1 MMVMWSEYDGSDDAG
16 GEGVTAYMEDEFV
29 WKPSPHLDG
38 GRERVERVP
47 PPEVLKGD
55 AALMRQA
62 IRAVPFQC
70 RYSSG
75 VLSFDLDDVD
85 VTAFNAGDSEL
96 RRQVAEAIQAFEDT
110 AYAGIPQEHRPPTF
124 WTTHT
129 HTGRLELNFCMPR
142 AILAGSG
149 KLRSINPHPP
159 GRESRQLYDA
169 FRDVFNA
176 RYGWADP
183 EDPARARLVKVPNWI
198 QKIVAE
204 ARRAG
209 VEPKQRTVERIGEWA
224 EAAVAAGEIRSRDDL
239 IGQIRAAGI
248 QVVRAGED
256 YITLV
261 NETGV
266 RVRLRGRLFSA
277 VFTSPETLRP
287 VAKTTPR
294 LDLAECQARLARHQK
309 RRAEFNLRRYGGPA
323 WAPPKPLRTP
333 MWRDHGGDHHEAGAN
348 ACHIHCTAGRP
359 RYQVRL
365 WMLIFG
371 GTLPEELLMA
381 LRWVDR
387 SSRTVR
393 LTDGSAVTDH
403 GERISA
409 NRPTTLAV
417 KLMIAEAQAKGW
429 TAITIN
435 GSAEFQ
441 RLAIAEA
448 LRAGLAV
455 SNPEFQQLVAR
466 EVAMTKEDAH
476 ERSDTNGA
484 GVAAV
489 SQPDS
494 ARGRGAREAA
504 DRTDRQLDDG
514 SAAIG
519 ASVRRLAASARN
531 GVTRRLQSR
540 QAEIDR
546 FKTEVDLCALATTLG
561 FAEDRKA
568 GDRNHRVMR
577 HQDGSKLIIGASKAG
592 HWVFSSNTGATG
604 TVLDLLRWR
613 AGLDIRGACKRLRE
627 WLGEPG
633 GRPKV
638 DGVLYTPRPKPTPAP
653 IDTMKAVSEWKAANE
668 TTRSVFLERSRGIDP
683 TTLAN
688 ERFAGTF
695 RVDERQNALFPYRDG
710 QGAIIGTERR
720 NRPPAGTDRSFKTY
734 TAGAVPGIWTSNTSE
749 TDSRLVIVESPID
762 AMSHWQ
768 LSSAEDQAVTRYA
781 AIRNGFRD
789 DDLEALIEAMP
800 AEAVIIGAC
809 DPDAAGDGYTAKI
822 QAAAMRVGRAY
833 RDERPEGGDWND
845 MLRNRSTSPRPR
857 PDAARP

>member
-1 MMVMWSEYDGSDDAG
+1 MMVMWSEHTGADDPDGN
-16 GEGVTAYMEDEFV
+16 GVVEYMAAESV
-29 WKPSPHLDG
+29 WKPKPEG
-38 GRERVERVP
+38 GRERIQRIP

-55 AALMRQA
+55 ELLMRQA
-62 IRAVPFQC
+62 IRAVPFEC

-75 VLSFDLDDVD
+75 VLSFEHDDVD
-85 VTAFNAGDSEL
+85 VAAFNASDPEQ
-96 RRQVAEAIQAFEDT
+96 RRRVAEVIREFEDT
-110 AYAGIPQEHRPPTF
+110 AYAGIPEEHRPPTF

-142 AILAGSG
+142 AILAGNG

-159 GRESRQLYDA
+159 GNESRYLFDA
-169 FRDVFNA
+169 FRDTFNA
-176 RYGWADP
+176 RYSWADP
-183 EDPARARLVKVPNWI
+183 ADPARARLVKVPNWI
-198 QKIVAE
+198 QKVVAE

-209 VEPKQRTVERIGEWA
+209 AEPKPRTVERIGQWA

-239 IGQIRAAGI
+239 IRQIRAAGI
-248 QVVRAGED
+248 QVSRIGED

-266 RVRLRGRLFSA
+266 RVRLKGRLFSA
-277 VFTSPETLRP
+277 TFTSPETLRP
-287 VAKTTPR
+287 AADATPR
-294 LDLAECQARLARHQK
+294 LDLAECQARLDCHRK
-309 RRAEFNLRRYGGPA
+309 RRAEFNLRRYGGSA

-333 MWRDHGGDHHEAGAN
+333 TWEEDGGGRHESRTDAY
-348 ACHIHCTAGRP
+348 HIHCAGRP

-387 SSRTVR
+387 NSRTVR

-429 TAITIN
+429 TSIAVR

-441 RLAIAEA
+441 RQVIAEA
-448 LRAGLAV
+448 LRTGLAV

-476 ERSDTNGA
+476 ERSDPNGA

-489 SQPDS
+489 SRPDS
-494 ARGRGAREAA
+494 TRGRGAREAA

-519 ASVRRLAASARN
+519 TSVRRLAASARN
-531 GVTRRLQSR
+531 GMTRRLQSR

-546 FKTEVDLCALATTLG
+546 FKTEVDLCALASTLG
-561 FAEDRKA
+561 FAEDRKE

-577 HQDGSKLIIGASKAG
+577 HQDGSKLIIGVSKAG
-592 HWVFSSNTGATG
+592 HWVFSSNAGATG
-604 TVLDLLRWR
+604 SALDLLRWR
-613 AGLDIRGACKRLRE
+613 TGLDIRGSCERLRE
-627 WLGEPG
+627 WLGEPES
-633 GRPKV
+633 RPKV
-638 DGVLYTPRPKPTPAP
+638 DSTLYTPRPKPAPASA
-653 IDTMKAVSEWKAANE
+653 DTMKAVGEWEAANE
-668 TTRSVFLERSRGIDP
+668 TSRSLFLERSRGIDP
-683 TTLAN
+683 ATLAN
-688 ERFAGTF
+688 DRFAGTF
-695 RVDERQNALFPYRDG
+695 RVDERQNTVFPYRDG

-720 NRPPAGTDRSFKTY
+720 NRPQVGSDRSFKTY
-734 TAGAVPGIWTSNTSE
+734 TAGAAPGIWTSNTSE
-749 TDSRLVIVESPID
+749 SDSRLVIVESPID

-781 AIRNGFRD
+781 AIRSGFRD
-789 DDLEALIEAMP
+789 EDLKALIEAMP
-800 AEAVIIGAC
+800 AGAVIIAAC
-809 DPDAAGDGYTAKI
+809 DPDAAGDGYTTKI
-822 QAAAMRVGRAY
+822 LATARRVGRAC
-833 RDERPEGGDWND
+833 RDERPDGGDWND
-845 MLRNRSTSPRPR
+845 QLRQQQIQSQPSRWTLR
-857 PDAARP
+857 